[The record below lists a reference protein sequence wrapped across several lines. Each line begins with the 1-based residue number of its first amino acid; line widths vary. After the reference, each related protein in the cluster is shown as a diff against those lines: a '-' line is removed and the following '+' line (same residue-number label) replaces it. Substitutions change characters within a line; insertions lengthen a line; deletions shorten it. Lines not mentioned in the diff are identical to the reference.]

1 MKKLSVLV
9 NARLLLNNRLEGLG
23 VFKYEILKRLCIK
36 HPEIDFHFIF
46 DRSFDAGF
54 VFSSNVFPHVINPPT
69 RHPFLWWWWLEYS
82 LPRVAKKLKCDV
94 FLSLDGMGS
103 MHLKIP
109 QVLVIHDL
117 NFIHRPFDLP
127 VLVRKFYSRN
137 FRLYAN
143 KACKLFTVSE
153 FSRQDLAFQYQ
164 LDMKNIGLSYN
175 ALPSLFFEDGELER
189 WNLIYKKKQESEPYF
204 VYVGAIHPRKN
215 LETLLEAFHIFK
227 NTHPGSYQLAIAG
240 KCVRFYK
247 DEWNALVN
255 SHPNKN
261 DILVLGRISEPQK
274 HALLSNSLALV
285 YPSFFEGFG
294 IPILEAWAAQT
305 AVLTSNRTAL
315 PEVAGNAAVCIDPNE
330 PQQWAAEMKNMV
342 LKPEW
347 RNSLIEKGKNRLT
360 YFSWD
365 KSARN
370 IWDGLIECTKT
381 QA

>member
-23 VFKYEILKRLCIK
+23 VFKYEILKRLCIE

-46 DRSFDAGF
+46 DRSFDTGF

-69 RHPFLWWWWLEYS
+69 RHPFLWWWWLEYG

-127 VLVRKFYSRN
+127 VLVQKFYNRN

-227 NTHPGSYQLAIAG
+227 NTHPGSHQLAIAG

-255 SHPNKN
+255 NHPNKN

-274 HALLSNSLALV
+274 HALLSNALALV

-347 RNSLIEKGKNRLT
+347 RSSLIEKGKNRLT